1 MAQRLGVVLAGGVG
15 RRMGRTKGDLEVDG
29 RPLAERAARTLAPV
43 CGSVLISVAP
53 GAVNPAPNWTAVED
67 APPAGRGPLAGLH
80 AAFLSS
86 GSADLVVLA
95 CDYPAATT
103 ELLRAVLAQAPEDAD
118 CVFPTDPRGRDHP
131 LVGLWRRA
139 ALDEIEASLASN
151 IYKVRAVLAGLR
163 VHRVHPAD
171 LFGID
176 VGAELRN
183 MNEMESAS

>member
-1 MAQRLGVVLAGGVG
+1 VAQRLGVVLAGGAG
-15 RRMGRTKGDLEVDG
+15 RRMGRSKGDLVLEG

-95 CDYPAATT
+95 CDYPELST

-118 CVFPTDPRGRDHP
+118 CVFPTDPKGRDHP
-131 LVGLWRRA
+131 LVGLWRRGT
-139 ALDEIEASLASN
+139 LDEIESSLASN
-151 IYKVRAVLAGLR
+151 IYQVRAVLAGLR

-171 LFGID
+171 LFGLD
-176 VGAELRN
+176 VAAELRN
-183 MNEMESAS
+183 MNELAG